1 MQTAADIVS
10 IQRAYFE
17 SNATRSRLF
26 RLQSLQRLRDAVIQN
41 EARIC
46 DALMADL
53 HKSYFEAFE
62 TEIGLVIDEIT
73 YQIKHLKRLMK
84 PKHVRTPLAQFPSG
98 SFILK
103 EPYGVVLIMSPWN
116 YPFQLTMEP
125 LAGAIAAGNTVILKP
140 SDYSRNT
147 SAVMADILRSV
158 FPPEYITVMLGGR
171 EANRDLLKQQFDY
184 IFFTGGVTVGK
195 LVMESASR
203 FVTPVTLELGGQS
216 PCIVDHTANLA
227 VAAKRI
233 VWGKFLNAGQTCVAP
248 NHLFVHESVKDELLS
263 HMQASIRQFYTD
275 DPLACGYLPKIIN
288 EKHFLRLCA
297 FMDGTDIYCGG
308 KTDAQHNSIEPTII
322 DHATYDLPVMNE
334 EIFGPLLPVL
344 SYTNCD
350 DMLSLIRSHPR
361 PLALYLFSNDRAT
374 ISKVLK
380 TVPYGGGCINDVVV
394 QLATSRM
401 PFGGVG
407 NSGMGKYHGAH
418 SFDTFSHTKS
428 ILHKS
433 NALDLPI
440 RYMPPSD
447 KKLTQLRKFIGK
459 KS

>member
-1 MQTAADIVS
+1 MKNAAEI
-10 IQRAYFE
+10 ILAQREYFE
-17 SNATRSRLF
+17 SNTTRSYNF
-26 RLQSLQRLRDAVIQN
+26 RLQALHRLRDAVVSN
-41 EARIC
+41 EAKIC
-46 DALMADL
+46 EALNADL

-62 TEIGLVIDEIT
+62 TEIGLVVDEIT

-84 PKHVRTPLAQFPSG
+84 PRRVRTPLAQFPSK
-98 SFILK
+98 SFVRK

-116 YPFQLTMEP
+116 YPFQLTIEP

-147 SAVMADILRSV
+147 SQVMADILGSV

-171 EANRDLLKQQFDY
+171 EANQDLLKQKFDY

-195 LVMESASR
+195 LVMQSASQ

-216 PCIVDHTANLA
+216 PCIVDNTANLA
-227 VAAKRI
+227 IAAKRI
-233 VWGKFLNAGQTCVAP
+233 AWGKFLNAGQTCVAP

-263 HMQASIRQFYTD
+263 HLKESIRQYYTD
-275 DPLACGYLPKIIN
+275 DPLSCGYLPKIIN
-288 EKHFLRLCA
+288 QKHFNRLSVL
-297 FMDGTDIYCGG
+297 MDGTEVYCGG
-308 KTDAQHNSIEPTII
+308 RTDAQTNSIEPTII

-344 SYTNCD
+344 TYSNFD

-361 PLALYLFSNDRAT
+361 PLALYLFSTNRAAVD
-374 ISKVLK
+374 KVLT
-380 TVPYGGGCINDVVV
+380 TVPYGGGCVNDVVV

-407 NSGMGKYHGAH
+407 NSGMGKYHGAD
-418 SFDTFSHTKS
+418 SFDTFSHAKS

-433 NALDLPI
+433 STIDLPI

-447 KKLTQLRKFIGK
+447 KKLKQLRKFIGK
-459 KS
+459 K